1 MLSVTNGRAQPPNGQ
16 GEETGPAPQRAR
28 SPLCPRGP
36 IQPPEA
42 VVAAPLYT
50 NEVTD
55 RERCG
60 GDTQEEEALTGVDVD
75 EVVTGVV
82 VVTSARVLDV
92 VVEVSASVVVTEAEE
107 LPPELRPGMRSAR
120 ARLWA
125 YRSWKAR
132 ARR

>member
-1 MLSVTNGRAQPPNGQ
+1 M
-16 GEETGPAPQRAR
+16 
-28 SPLCPRGP
+28 
-36 IQPPEA
+36 
-42 VVAAPLYT
+42 
-50 NEVTD
+50 
-55 RERCG
+55 
-60 GDTQEEEALTGVDVD
+60 DVD

-92 VVEVSASVVVTEAEE
+92 VEVSVSVVVTEAEE
-107 LPPELRPGMRSAR
+107 LPPGLRPGMRSAR